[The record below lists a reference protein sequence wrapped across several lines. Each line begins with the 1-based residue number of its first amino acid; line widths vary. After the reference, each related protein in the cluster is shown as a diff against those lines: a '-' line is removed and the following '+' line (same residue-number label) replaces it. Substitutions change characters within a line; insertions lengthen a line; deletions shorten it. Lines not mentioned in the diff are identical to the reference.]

1 MFAPAVWFVLSVVP
15 PTLRNTV
22 PSALATASASTLRLS
37 DTAEIT
43 LTVTGTAPLRV
54 ELPKD
59 LLDPGSAI
67 GWQIAP
73 VGNATVSP
81 DGTTWVQKYKLSPF
95 ASGDELVVRFNPI
108 RVNDTEVTPGYLTFK
123 VETSLRQPTA
133 ADARP
138 VTSIEQLPGPP
149 TSDPPIIIAG
159 LSLLTAFVLLLV
171 VVLVAARKRKP
182 KSLAPGEWVREQ
194 FGNLQAERLYG
205 RLSEPDFVTRL
216 AEVFLE
222 YLTRRFG
229 LNTERTTTAELLAS
243 ADGMWDADTRDAVE
257 KLLNACD
264 AVKFAGKQPTAEDC
278 EALAV
283 QVSELVEQW
292 ESGNPPVSG
301 TR

>member
-1 MFAPAVWFVLSVVP
+1 M
-15 PTLRNTV
+15 
-22 PSALATASASTLRLS
+22 PSAVATASATNLRLS
-37 DTAEIT
+37 DTTEIT

-59 LLDPGSAI
+59 LLDQDSAI

-73 VGNATVSP
+73 IGTATVSSS
-81 DGTTWVQKYKLSPF
+81 GTTWVQKYKLSPF
-95 ASGDELVVRFNPI
+95 APGDALTVRFNPI

-149 TSDPPIIIAG
+149 ASDPPIIIAG
-159 LSLLTAFVLLLV
+159 LSLLGALVLLLV
-171 VVLVAARKRKP
+171 VVLVAARKRKQKP
-182 KSLAPGEWVREQ
+182 LAPGEWVREQ
-194 FGNLQAERLYG
+194 LDTLQAARSHG
-205 RLSEPDFVTRL
+205 RLSEPDFVTKL

-243 ADGMWDADTRDAVE
+243 ADGVWDADTRDAVE

-264 AVKFAGKQPTAEDC
+264 AVKFAGRVPTPTECD
-278 EALAV
+278 ELADHAGK
-283 QVSELVEQW
+283 LVEGW
-292 ESGNPPVSG
+292 EQTNGA
-301 TR
+301 T